1 MNAEGLK
8 FSEIKLQNSQNGDH
22 EFMTG
27 WRNCTEYYRNYSSRL
42 NLFSLFLMKQ
52 PLKREQF

>member
-27 WRNCTEYYRNYSSRL
+27 WRNCTEYYSKL
-42 NLFSLFLMKQ
+42 Q
-52 PLKREQF
+52 